1 MKFTKLQAIEK
12 MEEIGS
18 HSIFLEQH
26 AELITAICK
35 PFGFTP
41 PWQTFKP
48 LPTDFKGAQPIDD
61 KWSPYD
67 GVDGFRVAALINQA
81 CDAQRS
87 DSLGRGTAYR
97 EDLSNAKATLG

>member
-26 AELITAICK
+26 ADLVSAICE

-41 PWQTFKP
+41 PWQTFTP
-48 LPTDFKGAQPIDD
+48 DRHDFKGAQPIDD

-67 GVDGFRVAALINQA
+67 GVDGFRVATLINQA
-81 CDAQRS
+81 CNAQPS
-87 DSLGRGTAYR
+87 QALGRGTAYR